1 MQCIK
6 RTCQSPANGHPLPS
20 RWWAHTRLLILDIR
34 FQGALT
40 HASTT
45 VKEATLLDGAT
56 ALEADRARVAANAAR
71 NLLTLRTDAAAIP
84 GPSGVV
90 STRGGGCQ
98 VWNVL
103 RNWVAGADVGDA
115 DVRSFA
121 GLAQSIVTRV
131 KVFAL
136 LELVLQHILLVGSFT
151 VQGIQTLLIGAQFA
165 NVDIILLKRIHDE

>member
-6 RTCQSPANGHPLPS
+6 RTFQSPANRHSLPS
-20 RWWAHTRLLILDIR
+20 RWWAHTRLLILNIR
-34 FQGALT
+34 VHGALT
-40 HASTT
+40 HTSTT
-45 VKEATLLDGAT
+45 VEEATLLDGAT
-56 ALEADRARVAANAAR
+56 ALKADRARVAANATR
-71 NLLTLRTDAAAIP
+71 DLLTLSTDAATIT
-84 GPSGVV
+84 GRSGVIG
-90 STRGGGCQ
+90 TWGGGCQ

-136 LELVLQHILLVGSFT
+136 LIHEKRE
-151 VQGIQTLLIGAQFA
+151 
-165 NVDIILLKRIHDE
+165 IIRSWYFI